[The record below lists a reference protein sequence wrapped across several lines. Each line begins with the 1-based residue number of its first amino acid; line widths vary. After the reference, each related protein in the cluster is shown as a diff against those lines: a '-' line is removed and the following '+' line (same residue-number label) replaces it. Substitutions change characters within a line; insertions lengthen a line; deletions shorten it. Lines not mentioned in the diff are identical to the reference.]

1 MKHAHLLSDPR
12 VRGWIEN
19 ARNGSERTAEIYLK
33 ALGRFLSRT
42 GMSPGDLI
50 DLARRDPVA
59 LRDRVA
65 AVLHDVAAE
74 GCLPATLQLTKA
86 AVSSFLH
93 YNGIEAPL
101 KIKIRGANQHPRA
114 ESERVPTQEELARAM
129 RAANPRA
136 RAAMAL
142 MAYSG
147 LRPEVLGDYHGT
159 DGLVLGDLPDLVI
172 EGGRARFTRVPAMVV
187 VRAGLSKAKHRYI
200 TFLPEEG
207 ARIVEEYLEIRAR
220 NGEALTP
227 KSPVIRGADGTFI
240 STDRVSGIVRGAL
253 RVAGL
258 TVRPYA
264 LRAYFATALDVAE
277 ARGIV
282 SHSWRQFWMGH
293 KGDIE
298 AEYSTRKSIPPDVL
312 EQMRAAFARFSKIL
326 VAGFMP
332 PREDAEVAF
341 YRRILQLAGYTDEEL
356 SSMDLAS
363 MDTAGFRAALTRK
376 VREAAAAR
384 RQVVV
389 GPDEAERYISEGYEF
404 IATLPN
410 GRVVLKPPAPTM
422 TDVVLGRLQPS
433 PPVARGDPLVDDR
446 TRA

>member
-1 MKHAHLLSDPR
+1 MRSKYAHLLSDPR

-19 ARNGSERTAEIYLK
+19 ARNGSECTADRYIE
-33 ALGRFLSRT
+33 AFGRFLSLAR
-42 GMSPGDLI
+42 MAPGDLI

-65 AVLHDVAAE
+65 AVLHEMAAE
-74 GCLPATLQLTKA
+74 GRLPATLQFRKA
-86 AVSSFLH
+86 VVASFLR
-93 YNGIEAPL
+93 YNGIEVPL
-101 KIKIRGANQHPRA
+101 KVKIRGAGQHPLA

-142 MAYSG
+142 MAYTG
-147 LRPEVLGDYHGT
+147 LRPEVLGDYRGT

-172 EGGRARFTRVPAMVV
+172 EGGHARFTRIPAAIV
-187 VRAGLSKAKHRYI
+187 VRAGLSKAKHRYT

-220 NGEALTP
+220 SGEALAQ
-227 KSPVIRGADGTFI
+227 KSPVIRGADGGFLT
-240 STDRVSGIVRGAL
+240 RRRLSGLIRSSL
-253 RVAGL
+253 RAAGL
-258 TVRPYA
+258 KVRPYA

-312 EQMRAAFARFSKIL
+312 EQMRAAFAKFSRIL

-332 PREDAEVAF
+332 PREDAEAVVL
-341 YRRILQLAGYTDEEL
+341 RNLLRLAGYSEEEVASVDL
-356 SSMDLAS
+356 SNVGAD
-363 MDTAGFRAALTRK
+363 DIRAMIERK
-376 VREAAAAR
+376 MREAAAAR

-404 IATLPN
+404 VATLPN
-410 GRVVLKPPAPTM
+410 GRVILRPPAPA
-422 TDVVLGRLQPS
+422 
-433 PPVARGDPLVDDR
+433 PVDLISGAAGPNALRAR
-446 TRA
+446 A